1 MAAAS
6 YVLVTSI
13 LILSFVY
20 SNPEKL
26 GYTELVYNAASDSK
40 IASKMSLNARK
51 AASLSF
57 SDLRKTFKEENID
70 DQINVLKI

>member
-26 GYTELVYNAASDSK
+26 GYTELVYNAVSDSE
-40 IASKMSLNARK
+40 IGRKMSHYA
-51 AASLSF
+51 
-57 SDLRKTFKEENID
+57 
-70 DQINVLKI
+70 